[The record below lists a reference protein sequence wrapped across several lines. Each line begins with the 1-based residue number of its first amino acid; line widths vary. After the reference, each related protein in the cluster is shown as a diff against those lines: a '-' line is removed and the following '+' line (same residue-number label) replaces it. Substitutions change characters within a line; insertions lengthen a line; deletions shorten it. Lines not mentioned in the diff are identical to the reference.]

1 MAKIRSKSDRESCVH
16 YIKLF
21 NMPFCTYGANEN
33 NLMDSLRNQPCDI
46 RHKCPLEENEKGETT
61 MNKTNQIVMIPISK
75 LEHHPKNPR
84 KSLGDLSELSESI
97 KSKGVLQNLTVVPIP
112 GADDERY
119 YVVIGNRRLGASRM
133 ILDELPCIIS
143 DMSEEDQVA
152 TMLLENMQR
161 SDLTVF
167 EQAEGFKQLRFEF
180 GKSVED
186 ISAKTGFSESTVRRR
201 LKLSEL
207 DHEKLKEVCEDR
219 QITID
224 DALKV
229 CDIKDEDARNA
240 VLETIGTKNFE
251 YKLSSEMD
259 NQKRKDQI
267 EEILN
272 EVRKFAFTKLDKFPS
287 YGDDVWRF
295 VKSYYTWNDE
305 KPEKPDFDANFA
317 YVVNYNSVSLYADNT
332 PEPEEDEEEARYE
345 AEKNARIAECRAECN
360 SLNDRIYNLRTLFVK
375 NLKIDKPMLVT
386 INKWALKKA
395 NDYCSGVDAYI
406 KRASKGLDSGANT
419 KDILSAY
426 ELDPY
431 KLAFLLM
438 FGRYADAKTQTYID
452 REWTGKPE
460 YKDNKT
466 LDEIYDV
473 LTDFGYEISDE
484 EEQLISG
491 THEIFGKDFL
501 EGIEE

>member
-1 MAKIRSKSDRESCVH
+1 M
-16 YIKLF
+16 
-21 NMPFCTYGANEN
+21 N
-33 NLMDSLRNQPCDI
+33 NA
-46 RHKCPLEENEKGETT
+46 
-61 MNKTNQIVMIPISK
+61 NQIVMIPINK

-84 KSLGDLSELSESI
+84 KNLGDLTELSESI
-97 KSKGVLQNLTVVPIP
+97 KAKGILQNLTVVPIP
-112 GADDERY
+112 GSDDERY

-143 DMSEEDQVA
+143 DMSKEDQVA

-167 EQAEGFKQLRFEF
+167 EQSEGFRQLRFEF

-186 ISAKTGFSESTVRRR
+186 ISAKTGFSKSTVRRR

-207 DHEKLKEVCEDR
+207 DHEKLKEVCENR

-229 CDIKDEDARNA
+229 CDIKDEGARNA

-251 YKLSSEMD
+251 NKLSCEMG

-267 EEILN
+267 EEIIK
-272 EVRKFAFTKLDKFPS
+272 EVRKFAFTKLDKSPS
-287 YGDDVWRF
+287 YGDDIWKF
-295 VKSYYTWNDE
+295 AGAYYTWNDE

-317 YVVNYNSVSLYADNT
+317 YVVNYNSVSLYADNI
-332 PEPEEDEEEARYE
+332 PESEEDQEKERRE
-345 AEKNARIAECRAECN
+345 AERSARIAECRAECN

-375 NLKIDKPMLVT
+375 NLKIDKAMLTLV
-386 INKWALKKA
+386 NKWALKKA
-395 NDYCSGVDAYI
+395 NDYCCGVDSYI
-406 KRASKGLDSGANT
+406 KRASKGLDSGASVG
-419 KDILSAY
+419 DILSAY

-431 KLAFLLM
+431 KLSFLLM
-438 FGRYADAKTQTYID
+438 FGRYSDSKALTYID
-452 REWTGKPE
+452 SEWTGKPE
-460 YKDNKT
+460 YEDNKK
-466 LDEIYDV
+466 LDEIYDI

-491 THEIFGKDFL
+491 THEIFGKNFL

>member
-1 MAKIRSKSDRESCVH
+1 M
-16 YIKLF
+16 
-21 NMPFCTYGANEN
+21 
-33 NLMDSLRNQPCDI
+33 NQVST
-46 RHKCPLEENEKGETT
+46 LNA
-61 MNKTNQIVMIPISK
+61 NQIVMIPISK

-112 GADDERY
+112 GAEDERY

-133 ILDELPCIIS
+133 ILTELPCVIS

-201 LKLSEL
+201 LKLAEL
-207 DHEKLKEVCEDR
+207 DRDKLKEVCEDR

-240 VLETIGTKNFE
+240 VLENIGTKNFE
-251 YKLSSEMD
+251 SKLSYEID

-272 EVRKFAFTKLDKFPS
+272 EVRKFAPAKLDKAPP
-287 YGDDVWRF
+287 YNDDTWHF
-295 VKSYYTWNDE
+295 VKAYYTWNDE
-305 KPEKPDFDANFA
+305 ESEKPDFDANFA
-317 YVVNYNSVSLYADNT
+317 YVVNYNSVSLYADNI
-332 PEPEEDEEEARYE
+332 PQSEEDEEEKRRE
-345 AEKNARIAECRAECN
+345 AERSARIAECRAECN

-452 REWTGKPE
+452 GEWTGKPE
-460 YKDNKT
+460 YEDNKK
-466 LDEIYDV
+466 LDEIYDI
-473 LTDFGYEISDE
+473 LTDFGYELSDE

-491 THEIFGKDFL
+491 THPIFERDFL
-501 EGIEE
+501 EGIEGGN